1 MHRRI
6 DGICCYQ
13 CGWVLASDQLE
24 DTTQP
29 YIQHDIFFM
38 SLPFT
43 THYFLCINTAMASA
57 AVENDLTCSICLDLF
72 DCPTT
77 LSCGHSFC
85 LQCLEDACKSAKLFT
100 CPHCRA
106 PYEQLPQLSKNVVL
120 ASLVETLSVQAA
132 AALANGDD
140 KSPSV
145 VDSGT
150 IESLGKD
157 GECRWCGKH
166 GKPVQMFCT
175 LDHALICTACTVEG
189 EHRSHNVITLER
201 EKEARKESL
210 KEDMNSVTKKEKEAA
225 SQLYVLRENYRVVQE
240 STKNNKAKISSKYTW
255 QRKLLDEEERA
266 ALKQLEDNGA
276 LLLCKIQNNINSF
289 ERELQALQQ
298 SKQKL
303 KELLFVEDPIDF
315 LQNSFHNEIR
325 MYIDQ
330 KSETL
335 LPPAP
340 MQQDN
345 VTFRSLED
353 VINKRL
359 RSFLTTGYGRS
370 PTLNSN
376 TAHSNLKLSADLRTA
391 KRVIHSQR
399 YAAHPSRF
407 DCWLQALCSQAF
419 SSGRHYLEVDV
430 GGSDFFFVGVACETI
445 PRKGHWQD
453 NALGGSKSSWVVGRR
468 GVNYIA
474 AHGDI
479 FYKIEV
485 RSHLRRVGVYLE
497 WESGLLS
504 FYNTDTMDRLHLFSH
519 KFVQP
524 LHPGLYVGAG
534 QVTIHGLP

>member
-1 MHRRI
+1 
-6 DGICCYQ
+6 
-13 CGWVLASDQLE
+13 
-24 DTTQP
+24 
-29 YIQHDIFFM
+29 M
-38 SLPFT
+38 SLQWT
-43 THYFLCINTAMASA
+43 THYFLCTNTAAMANA

-85 LQCLEDACKSAKLFT
+85 LQCLEDACKSAELFT
-100 CPHCRA
+100 CPQCRA
-106 PYEQLPQLSKNVVL
+106 PYVQLPHLSKNVAL
-120 ASLVETLSVQAA
+120 ASLVETLSGQAA

-150 IESLGKD
+150 IESLGKH
-157 GECRWCGKH
+157 GKCRRCEKH
-166 GKPVQMFCT
+166 GKPVRMFCT

-189 EHRSHNVITLER
+189 DHRSHNVITLER
-201 EKEARKESL
+201 EQEARK
-210 KEDMNSVTKKEKEAA
+210 
-225 SQLYVLRENYRVVQE
+225 E

-266 ALKQLEDNGA
+266 ALQQLEDNGA
-276 LLLCKIQNNINSF
+276 LLLSKIQNNINSF

-303 KELLFVEDPIDF
+303 KELLFVKDPLDF

-325 MYIDQ
+325 IYIDQ
-330 KSETL
+330 KSETPV
-335 LPPAP
+335 PPAP

-345 VTFRSLED
+345 SKFRSLED

-359 RSFLTTGYGRS
+359 RSFLTTGYGRG
-370 PTLNSN
+370 PTLNSS
-376 TAHSNLKLSADLRTA
+376 TAHSHLKLSADLRTA
-391 KRVIHSQR
+391 KRVIDSQR

-407 DCWLQALCSQAF
+407 DCWLQVLCSQAF
-419 SSGRHYLEVDV
+419 SSGRHYWEVDV
-430 GGSDFFFVGVACETI
+430 GGSDFFFVGVAYETI

-479 FYKIEV
+479 FYKIAV
-485 RSHLRRVGVYLE
+485 RSHLRRIGVYLD

-504 FYNTDTMDRLHLFSH
+504 FYNTDTMDRLHLFSY

-534 QVTIHGLP
+534 QLTIHGLP

>member
-1 MHRRI
+1 
-6 DGICCYQ
+6 
-13 CGWVLASDQLE
+13 
-24 DTTQP
+24 
-29 YIQHDIFFM
+29 
-38 SLPFT
+38 
-43 THYFLCINTAMASA
+43 MASA

-85 LQCLEDACKSAKLFT
+85 LQCLEDACKSA
-100 CPHCRA
+100 
-106 PYEQLPQLSKNVVL
+106 
-120 ASLVETLSVQAA
+120 TLSVQAA

-140 KSPSV
+140 KVMLTSCALLGVLQRGIKSIGFPQTLSICDICVESFMPPTKSRVVLENVSVERCLILCLNPQSPSV
-145 VDSGT
+145 VDSV
-150 IESLGKD
+150 SVNSF
-157 GECRWCGKH
+157 RWCGKH

-201 EKEARKESL
+201 EKEARKALLLRNVMDSL
-210 KEDMNSVTKKEKEAA
+210 SRYMFSVDVTIHPA
-225 SQLYVLRENYRVVQE
+225 LPHTPPTQE

-315 LQNSFHNEIR
+315 LQGDARAKKNYKAHYEILR
-325 MYIDQ
+325 KNQ
-330 KSETL
+330 FLAL
-335 LPPAP
+335 LAFKIK
-340 MQQDN
+340 
-345 VTFRSLED
+345 VYS
-353 VINKRL
+353 VA
-359 RSFLTTGYGRS
+359 LTGHRHLQGVPFTDAARQRHVPLTGRHGRS

-534 QVTIHGLP
+534 QVTIHG